1 MYRNQPIATYRR
13 HFLSPMKKVHVSR
26 EVRVNDA
33 SKKTLVK
40 FWTGGRDVIAKRGTG
55 TEEIAG
61 R

>member
-1 MYRNQPIATYRR
+1 M
-13 HFLSPMKKVHVSR
+13 HVSR